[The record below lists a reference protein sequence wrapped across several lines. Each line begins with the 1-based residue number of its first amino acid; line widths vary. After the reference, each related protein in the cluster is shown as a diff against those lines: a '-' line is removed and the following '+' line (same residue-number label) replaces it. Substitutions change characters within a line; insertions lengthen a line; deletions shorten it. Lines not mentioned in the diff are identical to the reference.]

1 MNEHSIAAI
10 PRYYTEKEI
19 TAQNES
25 PKSVELRKLREA
37 LDKVNEILKELKNG
51 KR

>member
-10 PRYYTEKEI
+10 PRHYTEKEI
-19 TAQNES
+19 TALDKS
-25 PKSVELRKLREA
+25 PQADELRKLREA